1 MKISL
6 TKITLAGVFV
16 FALNNN
22 NLWAQNNGVSVNQDP
37 KFEQLL
43 EEKRKI
49 NSSITANDR
58 YKIQIFYGDIQN
70 ARKVLADFQK
80 NFPSLDATII
90 FSSPNY
96 KVQVGNFKTKIEADR
111 NSQEILTKY
120 PDALVVKPSRQ

>member
-1 MKISL
+1 MKIAL

-16 FALNNN
+16 FILNNN
-22 NLWAQNNGVSVNQDP
+22 NLWAQNTGVSVNQDP

-111 NSQEILTKY
+111 NRQEILTKY
-120 PDALVVKPSRQ
+120 PDALVVKPSR

>member
-16 FALNNN
+16 FILNNN
-22 NLWAQNNGVSVNQDP
+22 NLWAQNTGVSVNQDP

-111 NSQEILTKY
+111 NHQEILTKY
-120 PDALVVKPSRQ
+120 PDALVVKPSR

>member
-16 FALNNN
+16 FTLNNN

-111 NSQEILTKY
+111 NRQEILTKY

>member
-16 FALNNN
+16 FILNNN
-22 NLWAQNNGVSVNQDP
+22 NLWAQNTGVSVNQDP

-111 NSQEILTKY
+111 NRQEILTKY
-120 PDALVVKPSRQ
+120 PDALVVKPSR

>member
-1 MKISL
+1 MKIAL

-16 FALNNN
+16 FILNNN
-22 NLWAQNNGVSVNQDP
+22 NLWAQNNGVSINQDP

-111 NSQEILTKY
+111 NRQEILTKY
-120 PDALVVKPSRQ
+120 PDALVVKPSR